1 MLVAGFPAGVFAT
14 NCWIMAPSAN
24 SEAVIV
30 DPGMDATDGIADIV
44 ARHRLRPIA
53 VLLTHG
59 HLDHMWSVTPV
70 ADGYGT
76 PAWVHPADRHLLAD
90 PLAGM
95 SGATRAA
102 FGHLIGEVAEPAD
115 VRELVDG
122 SVLELAGMSFT
133 ARHAPG
139 HTEGSTVF
147 ECQTP
152 DGPLLLTGDVL
163 FAGSIGRT
171 DLPGGDSA
179 KMAASLQRVILPQPD
194 QAQVL
199 PGHGPTTDIG
209 TERATNPYLSGPS
222 GAGLGWS

>member
-14 NCWIMAPSAN
+14 NCWIIAPSAN

-30 DPGMDATDGIADIV
+30 DPGMDAREGIADLV
-44 ARHRLRPIA
+44 ARHGLRPIA

-76 PAWVHPADRHLLAD
+76 PAWVHPSDRHLLAD

-95 SGATRAA
+95 SDATRTA
-102 FGHLIGEVAEPAD
+102 FGHLIGEVAEPAE

-122 SVLELAGMSFT
+122 AVLELAGLNFT

-147 ECQTP
+147 EVSA
-152 DGPLLLTGDVL
+152 GEAPLLLTGDVL

-171 DLPGGDSA
+171 DLPGGDPA
-179 KMAASLQRVILPQPD
+179 KMARSLQRVILPQPD

-199 PGHGPTTDIG
+199 PGHGPTTTIG
-209 TERATNPYLSGPS
+209 AERSSNPYLAGP
-222 GAGLGWS
+222 GTGLGWS